1 MEGAFLDIVFSY
13 VFLGKPMMFNISKR
27 ETSGVRHL
35 QEPHEEILPDE
46 QALWERAAARKLQT
60 LHILWMRFP
69 VEFNGFHF
77 LLTFSEDDW

>member
-1 MEGAFLDIVFSY
+1 MEGAFLDIVF
-13 VFLGKPMMFNISKR
+13 FLGKPMVLGSFQVMFNISTR

-60 LHILWMRFP
+60 LLRFP